1 MRHGSRKNSHDT
13 FDLGRRRRWGG
24 KTTVSAALGV
34 VAARRDIRTLVIT
47 VDPAKR
53 LADALGLESLDS
65 EPRPTDAIDGM
76 WAAMLDAQASWTK
89 IVRKH
94 SPPDVAE
101 RLIEH
106 EFFEAITA
114 RFPSSQSYAAAEEM
128 ANFIDAKVW
137 DLVIVDTPPS
147 AGGIGFFNAP
157 GDMSDLVGG
166 RVLRWLTGALI
177 PGRRAVY
184 TVAGKP
190 ALRVLDTI
198 LEDGLLPRVPEF
210 LMDLRTTY
218 DGLTGHA
225 KQIERMLKRATTV
238 VVTTADPRRCEKPL
252 SSIVISPKSVDAFGG
267 GVQPGAADLLCDRR
281 CGSRRPNRDQP
292 QPEPLGCT
300 STPSVGSDS
309 GVLRPIW
316 CPDCL
321 HPLAERLPDR
331 PYCARSHAE
340 VSLRSELRGA
350 ARPVEATSFEP
361 PEHHG
366 SDT

>member
-1 MRHGSRKNSHDT
+1 MTHSI
-13 FDLGRRRRWGG
+13 LVAGG
-24 KTTVSAALGV
+24 GGVDKTTVSAALGV
-34 VAARRDIRTLVIT
+34 VAARRGIRTLVLT

-106 EFFEAITA
+106 EFFEAISA

-166 RVLRWLTGALI
+166 RVLRWLTGARI

-190 ALRVLDTI
+190 ALRVLDTMPG
-198 LEDGLLPRVPEF
+198 DGLLPRVAEF

-218 DGLTGHA
+218 DGLAGRA

-238 VVTTADPRRCEKPL
+238 VVTTADPTPL
-252 SSIVISPKSVDAFGG
+252 RE
-267 GVQPGAADLLCDRR
+267 AAQFYRDL
-281 CGSRRPNRDQP
+281 P
-292 QPEPLGCT
+292 QVA
-300 STPSVGSDS
+300 STPSMVVFNRVLPTSWATAVAAADAPTEINHNLSRWAAQARHQSEVTQEFSDRY
-309 GVLRPIW
+309 GAPIASIPW
-316 CPDCL
+316 QNASPTDPIAL
-321 HPLAERLPDR
+321 EAMLKSASDLNLE
-331 PYCARSHAE
+331 
-340 VSLRSELRGA
+340 ELLGQ
-350 ARPVEATSFEP
+350 
-361 PEHHG
+361 
-366 SDT
+366 